1 MDEHKIE
8 QEEQTAQEQPREG
21 VKYATPMMHLWAWVG
36 VVYMVLLVL
45 LNTYGLAHGYFLSGI
60 GGLLIA
66 PALCGLGASAILRYR
81 EGKGRGGLAVCVLV
95 SGASFLLAV
104 LNLLQAIPALLSQ
117 L

>member
-8 QEEQTAQEQPREG
+8 QEEQTVQEQPKP
-21 VKYATPMMHLWAWVG
+21 VKYATPMMRLWAWVG
-36 VVYMVLLVL
+36 VVYMVLLVI
-45 LNTYGLAHGYFLSGI
+45 LNTYGLAHGDFLRGI
-60 GGLLIA
+60 GGLRIA

-104 LNLLQAIPALLSQ
+104 LNLIQAIPALLSQ